1 MDQELLKLTSDFS
14 DNFNYLNTI
23 TNALI
28 CIILSI
34 VLKYT
39 YLNLSK
45 SWSNKYQFSNLL
57 PILSLTVFLVISIVK
72 SSLALSLGL
81 VGALSIVRFR
91 TPIKEPEEL
100 IYLFVSIALGLGLGA
115 NQSLLTVIIFIFIII
130 LIFFIS
136 KNKLSKE
143 NDYNLII
150 EYKEKDNAVED
161 IKNIIKNNFSI
172 ADFIKYES
180 LEDSNELVIFRVSM
194 QNLNELEN
202 FKKDLKKLLINY
214 KLSYFENNVLI

>member
-23 TNALI
+23 TNAFI
-28 CIILSI
+28 CVVLSI

-45 SWSNKYQFSNLL
+45 SWSNKHQFSNLL

-100 IYLFVSIALGLGLGA
+100 LYLFISIALGLGLGA
-115 NQSLLTVIIFIFIII
+115 NQTLLTVIIFIFIII
-130 LIFFIS
+130 LVFFIS
-136 KNKLSKE
+136 KKNISKE

-150 EYKEKDNAVED
+150 EYKENNNSVED
-161 IKNIIKNNFSI
+161 IKKIINKNFSI
-172 ADFIKYES
+172 ADFVKYES

-194 QNLNELEN
+194 QNLNELESL
-202 FKKDLKKLLINY
+202 KKDLRKLLSNY

>member
-14 DNFNYLNTI
+14 DNFNYVNTI

-28 CIILSI
+28 CIVLSI

-161 IKNIIKNNFSI
+161 IKNIINNNFSI
-172 ADFIKYES
+172 ADFVKYES